1 MQMNANRKIIVMP
14 CSGIGKVHGLIARE
28 VTYAVTDEMAPAN
41 AETLCLALL
50 VSGDEEAKAKV
61 READCIAIDGCPK
74 LCAAKNVEMA
84 GGKVIRSTRVVD
96 AFKNHRGAEPG
107 TATTLADDGWKIV
120 REIAGDIADRICC
133 QCESSLAQARLGDG
147 ASAEEVK

>member
-1 MQMNANRKIIVMP
+1 MP

-28 VTYAVTDEMAPAN
+28 TTYVVTDELAPAN

-50 VSGDEEAKAKV
+50 VSGDEEALAKIKQS
-61 READCIAIDGCPK
+61 DCITIDGCPK

-84 GGKVIRSTRVVD
+84 GGKVVKSVRVVD

-107 TATTLADDGWKIV
+107 NATALADDGWTIV
-120 REIAGDIADRICC
+120 REIAGDIAGCICG
-133 QCESSLAQARLGDG
+133 EDSVAPARLRAG

>member
-1 MQMNANRKIIVMP
+1 VTPDTKEKKVIVMP

-28 VTYAVTDEMAPAN
+28 ATYAVTDDLAPTN

-50 VSGDEEAKAKV
+50 VSGDEEALAKL
-61 READCIAIDGCPK
+61 RQTDCITIDGCPK

-84 GGKVIRSTRVVD
+84 GGRVVRSVRVVD

-107 TATTLADDGWKIV
+107 TATALADDGWTIV
-120 REIAGDIADRICC
+120 REIAGDITECVCARR
-133 QCESSLAQARLGDG
+133 ESEG
-147 ASAEEVK
+147 K

>member
-1 MQMNANRKIIVMP
+1 MTVDRDGKKTIVMP
-14 CSGIGKVHGLIARE
+14 CSGIGKVQGLIARE
-28 VTYAVTDEMAPAN
+28 AAYTVTDDLAPGS

-50 VSGDEEAKAKV
+50 VSGDEEAQAKI

-84 GGKVIRSTRVVD
+84 GGRVVRSVLVVD

-107 TATTLADDGWKIV
+107 TATALADDGWTIV
-120 REIAGDIADRICC
+120 REIAGDIAGGMCGG
-133 QCESSLAQARLGDG
+133 ES
-147 ASAEEVK
+147 EVK

>member
-1 MQMNANRKIIVMP
+1 MTQDGNGKDVILMP

-28 VTYAVTDEMAPAN
+28 ATYAVTDELAPAN

-50 VSGDEEAKAKV
+50 VSGNEEAQAKI
-61 READCIAIDGCPK
+61 RAADCITIDGCPK

-84 GGKVIRSTRVVD
+84 GGRVVRSIRVVD

-107 TATTLADDGWKIV
+107 TATTLAEDGWTIV
-120 REIAGDIADRICC
+120 GEIAQDIACGIRE
-133 QCESSLAQARLGDG
+133 Q
-147 ASAEEVK
+147 EVK